1 MANVLFIGD
10 IHGGHKNICNF
21 RPQFN
26 SEKEHLEFIKHCYH
40 TKVTKRDKVFFM
52 GDIAF
57 SFEALQE
64 ISTWEGKQKILI
76 CGNHDLDRI
85 GMKTVSQYYDE
96 VYSLL
101 KYKEFWL
108 SHCPIHPDELRGKLS
123 LHGHTHIHNIDDPRY
138 FNTSCENIN
147 YTPISLHE
155 IREIMSIKNER
166 T

>member
-1 MANVLFIGD
+1 MANLLFIGD

-26 SEKEHLEFIKHCYH
+26 SEKEHLEFIKYNYH
-40 TKVTKRDKVFFM
+40 RKVTKRDKVFFM

-64 ISTWEGKQKILI
+64 ISTWAGHQKILI

-123 LHGHTHIHNIDDPRY
+123 LHGHTHTHNINDPRY
-138 FNTSCENIN
+138 FNTSCENID

-155 IREIMSIKNER
+155 IREIMSIKDER